1 MAGIDLTTA
10 TAKLTAYLNA
20 ESAVLS
26 AQKYTIEGREL
37 TRANLK
43 EIRDGI
49 VYWDQWVKRLSAR
62 SAGRRAA
69 VTPRPNF

>member
-1 MAGIDLTTA
+1 MAGIDLNTA

-20 ESAVLS
+20 EAAALTG
-26 AQKYTIEGREL
+26 QKYEIEGRML
-37 TRANLK
+37 QRADLA
-43 EIRDGI
+43 EIRNGI
-49 VYWDQWVKRLSAR
+49 AYWDQWVKRLSAR